1 MESSTIAAI
10 STPPGTG
17 GIGIIKIS
25 GPLTLSIGEKIFH
38 KKGLFKHAIDN
49 KPARHS
55 SGFSLQS
62 HRFYYGHIIEPD
74 THHLIDEV
82 LIVLM
87 KAPGSYTR
95 EDVLEIHS
103 HGGYAVLQAIMNL
116 VLSCGAELAQP
127 GEFTR
132 RAFLNGR
139 IDLTQAEAVMD
150 IINAKSRD
158 ALDIAAAQ
166 INGALKDNILTARSE
181 LLKSQALCEA
191 VIDFSE
197 DMDEEYEINDIL
209 SQMQTRIQEPL
220 KELILNYECG
230 HVMREGIKIVI
241 IGKPNVGKS
250 SLMNRLLDKERVLV
264 TNIPGTTRDMIEEA
278 LNIHGIAVIL
288 TDTAGLHHTNDPV
301 EAMGIKKTDEY
312 IENADLVVF
321 MIDASGPPDE
331 NDARIYTQIKHKKHI
346 VVRNK
351 IDVVNR
357 ETPDTKQWKDKKAI
371 NISVLK
377 NVGIKELKRTISQAA
392 VTDAAVETCH
402 KIVPNLRQKK
412 IIEKT
417 ITHVTDAILGIK
429 KGVFLDLVVLDIKDA
444 IENLNQ
450 VLGISMRDD
459 VQATIFDQ
467 FCIGK

>member
-1 MESSTIAAI
+1 
-10 STPPGTG
+10 
-17 GIGIIKIS
+17 
-25 GPLTLSIGEKIFH
+25 
-38 KKGLFKHAIDN
+38 
-49 KPARHS
+49 
-55 SGFSLQS
+55 
-62 HRFYYGHIIEPD
+62 
-74 THHLIDEV
+74 
-82 LIVLM
+82 
-87 KAPGSYTR
+87 
-95 EDVLEIHS
+95 
-103 HGGYAVLQAIMNL
+103 QAIMNL

-191 VIDFSE
+191 VIDFPE
-197 DMDEEYEINDIL
+197 DMDEEYAINDIL

-392 VTDAAVETCH
+392 ATDAAVETRH

-412 IIEKT
+412 FIEKT

-444 IENLNQ
+444 VENLNQ
-450 VLGISMRDD
+450 VLGISIRDD